1 MIKRPGWLED
11 QIFIVFTKYPL
22 FLKLIFITLER
33 YPYSRYEGKAS
44 LGEKMLLNGLYPV
57 DLVPYSI
64 SIVCIPFKI
73 AAAYDSMVTQ
83 CLDGSL
89 NNG

>member
-22 FLKLIFITLER
+22 FFKLIFITLER

-44 LGEKMLLNGLYPV
+44 LGEKMLLNGLYPF
-57 DLVPYSI
+57 DLVPL
-64 SIVCIPFKI
+64 VR
-73 AAAYDSMVTQ
+73 TQ
-83 CLDGSL
+83 LVFSASL
-89 NNG
+89 LKLQLPMTQW